1 MGILLWIGIGL
12 GIAFVATWK
21 IPPKNRNGTIITFTF
36 AMLGALAGGI
46 VNAGSSAESLT
57 TESLTTES
65 LTTVNGVGLICATG
79 GACLALLAIQ
89 LLKTTLYIEH

>member
-12 GIAFVATWK
+12 GVAFVANWK

-36 AMLGALAGGI
+36 AMLGAIAGGI
-46 VNAGSSAESLT
+46 VSAGSSAESLN
-57 TESLTTES
+57 
-65 LTTVNGVGLICATG
+65 TVNGVGLICATG

>member
-12 GIAFVATWK
+12 GIAFVANWK

-46 VNAGSSAESLT
+46 VNAGSSADSLA
-57 TESLTTES
+57 
-65 LTTVNGVGLICATG
+65 TVNGVGLICAAG

>member
-12 GIAFVATWK
+12 GIAFVANWK

-46 VNAGSSAESLT
+46 VNTGSSAESLT
-57 TESLTTES
+57 T
-65 LTTVNGVGLICATG
+65 VNGIGLICAAG
-79 GACLALLAIQ
+79 GACFALFAVQ
-89 LLKTTLYIEH
+89 LMKTILYSEH